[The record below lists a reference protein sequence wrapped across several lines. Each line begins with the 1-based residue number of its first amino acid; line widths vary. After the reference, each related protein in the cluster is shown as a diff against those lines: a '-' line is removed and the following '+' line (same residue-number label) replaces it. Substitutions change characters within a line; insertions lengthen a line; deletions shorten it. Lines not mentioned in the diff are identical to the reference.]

1 MNMFIGLLVNMVHRI
16 LQIDGLQ
23 LPTGLSMLEGLKI
36 EGIQVNG
43 SQLSL

>member
-1 MNMFIGLLVNMVHRI
+1 MNVFIRLLVYTVHRI

-23 LPTGLSMLEGLKI
+23 LPTGLSMLEGLI
-36 EGIQVNG
+36 TEGIQVNG